1 MFRSNRVQ
9 ILRRWRQDIMSAY
22 RGVGKF
28 LQCRK
33 FYSVANNTS
42 KVDRN
47 YELLGFKSL
56 FWRAATSPTCVAK
69 VTNILVLAKNIL
81 L

>member
-1 MFRSNRVQ
+1 MFRNNRVQ
-9 ILRRWRQDIMSAY
+9 ILRRWRQDITSAY
-22 RGVGKF
+22 RGFG
-28 LQCRK
+28 Q
-33 FYSVANNTS
+33 FYSVANNTG

>member
-1 MFRSNRVQ
+1 MQHTELSV
-9 ILRRWRQDIMSAY
+9 S
-22 RGVGKF
+22 
-28 LQCRK
+28 

-47 YELLGFKSL
+47 YELLGFKSFFFL
-56 FWRAATSPTCVAK
+56 LAATSLTHVAND
-69 VTNILVLAKNIL
+69 TNILVLAKNIL